1 MRAEPSVIDRLPDG
15 REEGRKRPSGTM
27 KAALPPRPGLGARLL
42 GWLSPRPRRA
52 TVPASGTEAA
62 GPDGRESTRS
72 MAARLI
78 ADDRYSFVLLADA
91 SGRVTEPDALAA
103 WKVLGSQMAMV
114 PAGNVPVIRCDGSLD
129 VVDLGGFFMDRF
141 AVTNRQYLRFVQAK
155 GYDDLEIWPREVWP
169 SVARL
174 TDRTGR
180 AGPRDWEHGK
190 FPAGRGEHPVV
201 GVCWHEAVAYARWVG
216 KRLPTAAEWQKA
228 CGWPEHLGGG
238 TCNRYP
244 WGNVFEPARANVSAS
259 GSGHTAPVGDFASG
273 ATPNGIY
280 QMTGNVWE
288 WLDDPLET
296 IPCLPGESFQPWK
309 PMRRILGGAFDTY
322 LPGESACQ
330 FITGQ
335 GELDRRDNIGF
346 RCVLPLDQLRPLP

>member
-1 MRAEPSVIDRLPDG
+1 MRSESSVIDRL
-15 REEGRKRPSGTM
+15 EGHPGGAARRPPGGPASPR
-27 KAALPPRPGLGARLL
+27 PPRPGLGSRLL
-42 GWLSPRPRRA
+42 GWLSPRAGRAASRAEAEGAAPR
-52 TVPASGTEAA
+52 GTEGTRGMA
-62 GPDGRESTRS
+62 G
-72 MAARLI
+72 RLI
-78 ADDRYSFVLLADA
+78 AEDRYAFVLLAEA
-91 SGRVTEPDALAA
+91 VGRVAEQDAAAA
-103 WKVLGSQMAMV
+103 WKALGSQMAMV
-114 PAGNVPVIRCDGSLD
+114 PAGSVPAVLCDGGVAELE
-129 VVDLGGFFMDRF
+129 LGGFFMDRH
-141 AVTNRQYLRFVQAK
+141 AVTNRQYQRFVQAR

-174 TDRTGR
+174 VDRAGR
-180 AGPRDWEHGK
+180 PGPRDWEGGR
-190 FPAGRGEHPVV
+190 FPAGRADHPVA
-201 GVCWHEAVAYARWVG
+201 GICWYEAVAYARWVG

-244 WGNVFEPARANVSAS
+244 WGNAFDPSRANLAPS
-259 GSGHTAPVGDFASG
+259 GQGRTAPVGDFPSG

-288 WLDDPLET
+288 WLDDPLEA
-296 IPCLPGESFQPWK
+296 IPCGPGEAFRPWK

-322 LPGESACQ
+322 LPGEAACQ
-330 FITGQ
+330 FVTGQ